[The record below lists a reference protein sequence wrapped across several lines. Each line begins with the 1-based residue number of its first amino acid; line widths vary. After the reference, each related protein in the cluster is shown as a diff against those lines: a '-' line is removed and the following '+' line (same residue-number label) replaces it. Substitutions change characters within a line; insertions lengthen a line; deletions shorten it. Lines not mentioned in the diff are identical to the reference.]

1 VLLPFLPLLRL
12 SFIYCTT
19 VVPNVDSLLDRVKQ
33 STPVWRDQG
42 VQFIHSISKL
52 LELLLD
58 YRSVMDGD
66 ENRDKRMSCTVN
78 LLRFYKDD
86 INRSEMYIR
95 YIYKLCDLHIPAENY
110 TEAGFTL
117 KLHADS
123 LTWSRTLLP
132 ASAGLPCSASDPPA
146 PLETECQLKE
156 RLYLNIIDYFDKGKC
171 WEEGIPLIK
180 ELATFYE
187 KSCYDYAK
195 LSSILVSLDLSL
207 SYDPVPAPPAV
218 APCFFLPFDVIPM
231 TGSSCHSLIYIY
243 FLLSFFPVLFFLP
256 SSTFISL
263 LTPGS
268 LMHDDRIFD
277 S

>member
-1 VLLPFLPLLRL
+1 M
-12 SFIYCTT
+12 
-19 VVPNVDSLLDRVKQ
+19 LDRVKQ
-33 STPVWRDQG
+33 STPLWRDQG
-42 VQFIHSISKL
+42 VQFIHSITKL

-58 YRSVMDGD
+58 YRSVMEGD

-123 LTWSRTLLP
+123 LTWSRNVLPPSSALP
-132 ASAGLPCSASDPPA
+132 AVHISQRHSQA
-146 PLETECQLKE
+146 PLETERQLKE
-156 RLYLNIIDYFDKGKC
+156 RLYLSIIEYFDKGKC

-187 KSCYDYAK
+187 KSSFDYAK
-195 LSSILVSLDLSL
+195 LSSILVSLLPFFPVSTLSL
-207 SYDPVPAPPAV
+207 SLS
-218 APCFFLPFDVIPM
+218 CFLSD
-231 TGSSCHSLIYIY
+231 CHC
-243 FLLSFFPVLFFLP
+243 F
-256 SSTFISL
+256 
-263 LTPGS
+263 
-268 LMHDDRIFD
+268 M
-277 S
+277 